1 MMAYGSNHRAA
12 SKEFV
17 TFNNQTIKALK
28 PHLSPK
34 LKAEA
39 EARRNTLNS
48 RDKDNSLVIFLP
60 HCAERREELQSAGE
74 REFDLAE
81 AD

>member
-1 MMAYGSNHRAA
+1 MMADDSNHRAA

-17 TFNNQTIKALK
+17 TFNNQTIKALE

-34 LKAEA
+34 LKA

-60 HCAERREELQSAGE
+60 HCAERREVLQSAGE